1 MPLRQRRN
9 RTDRKN
15 LKEKINPW
23 DVARLLVPLFIAAF
37 LFRQAL
43 QDGLDLRVYWAA
55 AREFVSGG
63 ELYAPRLPGTPYG
76 GMAFT
81 YPPFAAAVLS
91 PMAFLPVQAALV
103 IQTVSNLLI
112 AAIIGTVVTRYLVD
126 RSVVRTPGA
135 PVQLLMVSLFITGL
149 FLLLGPWRNS
159 LELGQINPL
168 LMALILLDLLGATR
182 RHPNGIVPRG
192 ILTGIAAG
200 LKLTPLV
207 FLLYFVV
214 RGDFKSAARMAGT
227 FAATVALMALLAP
240 SLSAQYWLSALR
252 DTNRVGTLAR
262 FENISLRGFLARL
275 PVEPGTAGLLWI
287 VASLAVTV
295 MGAIVIYKMRRLEDQ
310 WVPVSA
316 AALVMLLVSPVSW
329 SHHWV
334 WVAAV
339 VPALIGRYVQTTPRP
354 FRWLRFLRS
363 LPGILSVV
371 LVASFALQPPEAA
384 MLSGSPAPY
393 AAISTFSEFVVQ
405 FGIFGG
411 VLVLAWYATLT
422 ADPRTTP
429 ADAVPDRRPTAGMS
443 AQHGVRFTGT
453 SRDKG

>member
-1 MPLRQRRN
+1 M
-9 RTDRKN
+9 
-15 LKEKINPW
+15 KEKINPW

-55 AREFVSGG
+55 AREFISGG
-63 ELYAPRLPGTPYG
+63 ELYAPGLPGTPYG

-91 PMAFLPVQAALV
+91 PMALLPVQAALV
-103 IQTVSNLLI
+103 LQALSNLVI
-112 AAIIGTVVTRYLVD
+112 AAIIGTVVTQYLVH
-126 RSVVRTPGA
+126 RSVARTPGGPA
-135 PVQLLMVSLFITGL
+135 QFLIASLFITGL

-159 LELGQINPL
+159 LGVGQINPL
-168 LMALILLDLLGATR
+168 LMVLILLDLLGSTR
-182 RHPNGIVPRG
+182 RHPNGFVPRG
-192 ILTGIAAG
+192 VLTGIAAG

-214 RGDFKSAARMAGT
+214 RGDFKSAARMAAT
-227 FAATVALMALLAP
+227 FVATVGLMALLAP
-240 SLSAQYWLSALR
+240 SLSAQYWLSALQ
-252 DTNRVGTLAR
+252 DTSRVGTLAR

-275 PVEPGTAGLLWI
+275 PLDSGTASALWI

-295 MGAIVIYKMRRLEDQ
+295 MAAIVIYRMRRLEDQ

-334 WVAAV
+334 WVAAI
-339 VPALIGRYVQTTPRP
+339 VPAMIGRYVQTTPQP

-363 LPGILSVV
+363 WPGALSVV
-371 LVASFALQPPEAA
+371 LVASFALQAPEAA
-384 MLSGSPAPY
+384 ILSGSPAPY
-393 AAISTFSEFVVQ
+393 AGISTFSEFVVQ

-411 VLVLAWYATLT
+411 VLILAWYATLT
-422 ADPRTTP
+422 VPGTT
-429 ADAVPDRRPTAGMS
+429 AAAAVLDRRPTA
-443 AQHGVRFTGT
+443 AP
-453 SRDKG
+453 